1 MLALLDVNV
10 LVALLDENHTQNAN
24 ASAWFADNVDSGW
37 ASCPLTQNGCIRII
51 AQPGYPNAIGLT
63 DALSRLQRAVST
75 PYHRFIPDDISLLDD
90 AVVDRRHLLGH
101 RQLTDVYLLALA
113 NAHDAR
119 LVTLD
124 KSVPVSA
131 VRGADVESLFVI

>member
-131 VRGADVESLFVI
+131 VRGADVDSLFVI

>member
-1 MLALLDVNV
+1 MVALLDVNV
-10 LVALLDENHTQNAN
+10 LIALLDQNHTQNAS
-24 ASAWFADNVDSGW
+24 ASAWFEHNLDSGW
-37 ASCPLTQNGCIRII
+37 ASCPLTQNGCIRVI
-51 AQPGYPNAIGLT
+51 AQPRYPNVIELT
-63 DALSRLQRAVST
+63 DAVSRLQRAIST

-90 AVVDRRHLLGH
+90 SVVDRRHLLGH

-124 KSVPVSA
+124 KSVPLSA
-131 VRGADVESLFVI
+131 VRGADVDSLFII

>member
-1 MLALLDVNV
+1 MLALLDINV
-10 LVALLDENHTQNAN
+10 LIALLDENHTQNAN
-24 ASAWFADNVDSGW
+24 ASAWFEDNVESGW

-90 AVVDRRHLLGH
+90 AVVDPRHLLGH

-113 NAHDAR
+113 NVHDAR
-119 LVTLD
+119 LVILD
-124 KSVPVSA
+124 KSVPVAA
-131 VRGADVESLFVI
+131 VRDADVDSLFVI

>member
-10 LVALLDENHTQNAN
+10 LIALLDENHTQNAT
-24 ASAWFADNVDSGW
+24 ASAWFKDNVESRW

-51 AQPGYPNAIGLT
+51 AQPGYPNAIELT

-75 PYHRFIPDDISLLDD
+75 PYHQFIPDDISLLDD

-124 KSVPVSA
+124 KSVPLSA
-131 VRGADVESLFVI
+131 VRGAAVDSLFVI

>member
-10 LVALLDENHTQNAN
+10 LIALLDENHTQNA
-24 ASAWFADNVDSGW
+24 AATLWFEENVGLGW
-37 ASCPLTQNGCIRII
+37 ASCPLTQNGCIRVI
-51 AQPGYPNAIGLT
+51 AQPRYPNAIDLA
-63 DALSRLQRAVST
+63 DAISRLKAAVST
-75 PYHRFIPDDISLLDD
+75 PHHRFIPDDISLLDD

-113 NAHDAR
+113 IAHDAR

-124 KSVPVSA
+124 KSVPIAV
-131 VRGADVESLFVI
+131 VRGAQADSLLMI